1 VFYSLI
7 PAIDSNGDGE
17 ATTDEAASL
26 LSNFL
31 ISVEMLAMAGGCS
44 KLSLVS
50 LISSYFL
57 IQLGM
62 CFFFAWTVFAFAFPP
77 SDYAVDGAA
86 KSTGGRYVLQRPGH
100 ETDIS
105 TAASLTNS
113 LIDSNDDFEV
123 GCHPFTFCI
132 LQAWWGLE
140 RLFSLLSAVECVT
153 PVSHPLGESP

>member
-62 CFFFAWTVFAFAFPP
+62 CLFFA
-77 SDYAVDGAA
+77 
-86 KSTGGRYVLQRPGH
+86 
-100 ETDIS
+100 
-105 TAASLTNS
+105 
-113 LIDSNDDFEV
+113 
-123 GCHPFTFCI
+123 
-132 LQAWWGLE
+132 
-140 RLFSLLSAVECVT
+140 
-153 PVSHPLGESP
+153 